1 MHMPT
6 NTSHT
11 PRSIRARSSIYALP
25 RYASA
30 HAPNRTQ
37 ASQVGPQRPASPLV
51 LSSGAT
57 PSRMALSASASVRSS
72 EMTIAAPE
80 DQARALPAR
89 DDAGCTL
96 QAAAACN
103 DCFQRPLA
111 FKFLAFFTRFLGW
124 CGTDID
130 SVQEI
135 DSLRHADP
143 TGNATTHPHRRPIP
157 RPTCVGRGICRVAT
171 ARDLGKIWV
180 SGFGPWEP
188 AAASST

>member
-1 MHMPT
+1 MLR
-6 NTSHT
+6 
-11 PRSIRARSSIYALP
+11 PR
-25 RYASA
+25 
-30 HAPNRTQ
+30 T
-37 ASQVGPQRPASPLV
+37 RP
-51 LSSGAT
+51 
-57 PSRMALSASASVRSS
+57 
-72 EMTIAAPE
+72 
-80 DQARALPAR
+80 RALPAW

-188 AAASST
+188 AAASSTLRYLKGKGRTHYLQPIQPPLRSRAPERKVYALAKEERQWRGAVKH

>member
-1 MHMPT
+1 M
-6 NTSHT
+6 
-11 PRSIRARSSIYALP
+11 RD
-25 RYASA
+25 A
-30 HAPNRTQ
+30 HAHQHVAHTALNKEL
-37 ASQVGPQRPASPLV
+37 GPLFTLYHATRQPMRPTAPKKRLEKLQRPASPLV

-111 FKFLAFFTRFLGW
+111 FKFLAFFTRF
-124 CGTDID
+124 
-130 SVQEI
+130 
-135 DSLRHADP
+135 
-143 TGNATTHPHRRPIP
+143 
-157 RPTCVGRGICRVAT
+157 
-171 ARDLGKIWV
+171 
-180 SGFGPWEP
+180 
-188 AAASST
+188 